1 MMIGLLLSLVALG
14 VPAFASPSEPG
25 QGTPPPATP
34 AVQAPGRAGAAGPP
48 AAVLAEAYFLFLQAR
63 TLEERGDIP
72 GATEAY
78 RRAVALV
85 PDSADLRAEFAAFH
99 AGQGRAADAVSEAE
113 AALRVDPAH
122 GLAHR
127 IMGLVQAAV
136 SERIASPTDAASMR
150 DEAIGHFEQAVEA
163 GARDPLVQFTL
174 GSLYVARGRFDRGIE
189 TLKRFLLDQ
198 PGYPDAMMLLAQAY
212 GATGRTDEAI
222 AVLEDIALPA
232 RDDARPRELLGD
244 LYEQAGRWADAAGV
258 WAALGDRAGP
268 RAAFY
273 RLRRA
278 TALANGGDLGAA
290 RAILVL
296 VTEEA
301 PAEVMAWSLLT
312 QIDLRLGN
320 VDAAEAAARQIR
332 QVAPNDPRGLLSLA
346 DVQAA
351 RGDLDGVVSTLE
363 PRVNAPAPDDLR
375 DGMHG
380 RLAGTM
386 AAALFEKG
394 DLSRA
399 VEVMEAARR
408 RTPADDDLLYN
419 LGTTYERADRGEDAE
434 AAFRELIARA
444 PGHADALNF
453 LGYMLADQGEQ
464 LDEALGLIHRA
475 LEIEPDNPSYLDSLG
490 WAYFRQGNYR
500 LAREPLERAAAAMT
514 TASIVQDHLGDL
526 YFQLK
531 LYREAAAAYD
541 RALAGDMDGVEL
553 ADVTRKRNRARELA
567 GR

>member
-1 MMIGLLLSLVALG
+1 MIGLLLSLVAIG
-14 VPAFASPSEPG
+14 GPAFASPIESG
-25 QGTPPPATP
+25 QATPPPATP
-34 AVQAPGRAGAAGPP
+34 PVQAPAPAGPT
-48 AAVLAEAYFLFLQAR
+48 ADVLGEAYFLFLQAR
-63 TLEERGDIP
+63 TLERRGDIP

-78 RRAVALV
+78 RGAVALV

-122 GLAHR
+122 GQAHR

-136 SERIASPTDAASMR
+136 SERIASQTDAASMR
-150 DEAIGHFEQAVEA
+150 DEAIGHFEQAIEA

-212 GATGRTDEAI
+212 EATGRTDEAI
-222 AVLEDIALPA
+222 AVLEDVEPA
-232 RDDARPRELLGD
+232 ARNDVRAREQLAE
-244 LYEQAGRWADAAGV
+244 LYEQTGRWADAAGV
-258 WAALGDRAGP
+258 WATLGDSAGP
-268 RAAFY
+268 QATFY

-290 RAILVL
+290 RAILAL

-312 QIDLRLGN
+312 QVELRLGN
-320 VDAAEAAARQIR
+320 VDAAEAAARQSL
-332 QVAPNDPRGLLSLA
+332 QAAPNDPRGLLSLA
-346 DVQAA
+346 DVHAA
-351 RGDLDGVVSTLE
+351 RGDLDAVVSTLE
-363 PRVNAPAPDDLR
+363 ARVNDPAPDDLG
-375 DGMHG
+375 DGVHG

-386 AAALFEKG
+386 AAALLEKG

-399 VEVMEAARR
+399 VDVMEAARR

-419 LGTTYERADRGEDAE
+419 LGTTYERADRSEDAE
-434 AAFRELIARA
+434 AAFRELISRA
-444 PGHADALNF
+444 PGHAGALNF
-453 LGYMLADQGEQ
+453 LGYMLADRGQQ
-464 LDEALGLIHRA
+464 LDEALGLIQRA

-490 WAYFRQGNYR
+490 WAYFKQGNYR
-500 LAREPLERAAAAMT
+500 LAREPLERAAAEMT
-514 TASIVQDHLGDL
+514 TASVVQDHLGDL